1 MLFYK
6 FKNYDEFKSIF
17 GIQHHSNVA
26 KSRKNKILLAYIKN
40 KELLHQAV
48 KSDDYTLI
56 HLSSITELKLE
67 MKKRIKKS
75 GLRSSKMKYKVNLNG
90 ETYYSAIYSTDDNN
104 GLCEDGDFKAIRYIN
119 HENDG
124 RVFKMKAGKFF
135 RAIILETKFGRTLPE
150 QVLIHL
156 CEDFAMEWQGYCI
169 GKLPK
174 NKLYVNDD
182 FHRIYSKSA
191 CEGDFHSCMAGTGYH
206 SFYKKY
212 VDASAAYLENEEG
225 KIIARAVIFNKV
237 KDENGK
243 IWRLCERQ
251 YSTDCND
258 VLKRALVDALIRDNH
273 IDGYKKIGAG
283 CNDTRA
289 FLDVNGNSLADKEFS
304 IECTLGYDGVLS
316 YQDSFKYLDIY
327 NHVAFNHES
336 ADYDEELSITY
347 GHLGDDDDDDDDDN
361 HPDEY
366 DSYHDRYVWETTT
379 VYVNGRRESCDV
391 DDLEDFFQIDGRW
404 IHEDDVEECPICKKQ
419 FIRSEGTY
427 SQLTEMSYCSDEC
440 ESEGELDYKKEH
452 WHYSDYDQE
461 YVEKKDELSSFM
473 EYSSITGEY
482 NVKTILT
489 TSLLKAIDNGEF
501 KVVGGVIYDT
511 VDSLTGHPYRLIK
524 QLEEVA

>member
-1 MLFYK
+1 MSL
-6 FKNYDEFKSIF
+6 E
-17 GIQHHSNVA
+17 
-26 KSRKNKILLAYIKN
+26 KITG
-40 KELLHQAV
+40 AV
-48 KSDDYTLI
+48 
-56 HLSSITELKLE
+56 
-67 MKKRIKKS
+67 
-75 GLRSSKMKYKVNLNG
+75 V
-90 ETYYSAIYSTDDNN
+90 
-104 GLCEDGDFKAIRYIN
+104 
-119 HENDG
+119 
-124 RVFKMKAGKFF
+124 
-135 RAIILETKFGRTLPE
+135 
-150 QVLIHL
+150 
-156 CEDFAMEWQGYCI
+156 
-169 GKLPK
+169 
-174 NKLYVNDD
+174 
-182 FHRIYSKSA
+182 
-191 CEGDFHSCMAGTGYH
+191 EG
-206 SFYKKY
+206 YKKI
-212 VDASAAYLENEEG
+212 EEG
-225 KIIARAVIFNKV
+225 VV
-237 KDENGK
+237 
-243 IWRLCERQ
+243 
-251 YSTDCND
+251 
-258 VLKRALVDALIRDNH
+258 
-273 IDGYKKIGAG
+273 DGYKKIGAG

-304 IECTLGYDGVLS
+304 IECTIGYDGVLS

-347 GHLGDDDDDDDDDN
+347 GHLGDDDDN

-366 DSYHDRYVWETTT
+366 DSYHDRYAWETTT
-379 VYVNGRRESCDV
+379 VYVEGRRESCDV
-391 DDLEDFFQIDGRW
+391 EDLDDFIEIGGRW

-473 EYSSITGEY
+473 EYSTITGEY